1 MFNECES
8 LETLNVSGW
17 NVSKVNDMPY
27 VFISCESL
35 HTVTT
40 MWKINTKNIRNIFNA
55 AQYTIHNT
63 QYIKHD

>member
-27 VFISCESL
+27 MFISCESL

-40 MWKINTKNIRNIFNA
+40 MWKINTKNIRNIFNT
-55 AQYTIHNT
+55 AQYTIHN
-63 QYIKHD
+63 I